1 MDMKVH
7 YTSITVA
14 AILRSAATQASLELA
29 LAPTMALRAE
39 IANDF
44 DLTTLRSLHGDVIFL
59 DVDTAN
65 VKQMRTLT
73 LFMGEAETGSVVVTS
88 ANLDVASM
96 REFMRIGL
104 ADVLPQPFV
113 GEDVANALQAASTG
127 RRHVAAVTPTIDDDH
142 RRGSVISFI
151 KSGGGV
157 GATSLAVQGA
167 AALGREKNAPPL
179 CVLDFD
185 IQFGA
190 AALQMDTEQRVSV
203 IDLARDLK
211 RLDGALLRGAM
222 VRAHQRFD
230 LLAAP
235 SSIYPIGDLDVDAV
249 ATILE
254 VARREY
260 SQVMVDLPTLWTDW
274 VLAALANS
282 DVIVLVVQLTVPS
295 LRQAKHQIQMLQAEH
310 LDHIPLVVV
319 GNRTASGFF
328 GSKDIPLKNAAKALG
343 HQIDHTIP
351 DDAAMRLAADAGRP
365 LNEVRAGNSLEKKI
379 RLTVQAIAGK
389 AHTSHIEPRRV

>member
-7 YTSITVA
+7 YASITIA
-14 AILRSAATQASLELA
+14 AVLRSAITQAALELA
-29 LAPTMALRAE
+29 LAPTMSLHAQVAT
-39 IANDF
+39 DF
-44 DLTTLRSLHGDVIFL
+44 DLTTLKSLRGDVIFL
-59 DVDTAN
+59 DIDTTN
-65 VKQMRTLT
+65 PKHMRTLAI
-73 LFMGEAETGSVVVTS
+73 FMSEADTGTVVVTS
-88 ANLDVASM
+88 ASLDVASM
-96 REFMRIGL
+96 RELMRIGL

-113 GEDVANALQAASTG
+113 GEDVANALQTAAG
-127 RRHVAAVTPTIDDDH
+127 RRHVTAATPTIDDDH
-142 RRGSVISFI
+142 HKGSVISFI

-167 AALGREKNAPPL
+167 AAVGREKNAPQV

-185 IQFGA
+185 IQFGS
-190 AALQMDTEQRVSV
+190 AALQMDAEQRVSV

-222 VRAHQRFD
+222 MRPHQRFD

-235 SSIYPIGDLDVDAV
+235 SNIYPIGDLDVDAV

-260 SQVMVDLPTLWTDW
+260 SHVIVDLPTLWSDW
-274 VLAALANS
+274 VLATLAHS

-295 LRQAKHQIQMLQAEH
+295 LRQAKHQIEMIRSEH

-319 GNRTASGFF
+319 ANRTATSFF
-328 GSKDIPLKNAAKALG
+328 GSKDIPLKNAAKALD
-343 HQIDHTIP
+343 HPIDHSIP
-351 DDAAMRLAADAGRP
+351 DDPAMRLAADAGRP
-365 LNEVRAGNSLEKKI
+365 LNEVHSGGSLEKKI
-379 RLTVQAIAGK
+379 RLMVHALQNK
-389 AHTSHIEPRRV
+389 ANVAHIDSRRA

>member
-7 YTSITVA
+7 YTSITIA
-14 AILRSAATQASLELA
+14 ALLRSATTHAALELA

-39 IANDF
+39 VTNEF
-44 DLTTLRSLHGDVIFL
+44 DLTTLRSLRGDVIFL
-59 DVDTAN
+59 DIDTTN
-65 VKQMRTLT
+65 PKQMRTLA
-73 LFMGEAETGSVVVTS
+73 LFVSEAETGSVVVTS

-113 GEDVANALQAASTG
+113 GEDVANALQAAAG
-127 RRHVAAVTPTIDDDH
+127 RRHVTTITPAIDDDH

-157 GATSLAVQGA
+157 GATSLVVQGA
-167 AALGREKNAPPL
+167 AAVGREKHAPPV

-190 AALQMDTEQRVSV
+190 AALLMDTEQRVSV

-222 VRAHQRFD
+222 ARAHQRFD

-260 SQVMVDLPTLWTDW
+260 GQVLVDLPTLWSDW
-274 VLAALANS
+274 VLATLANS
-282 DVIVLVVQLTVPS
+282 DVIVLVANLTVPS
-295 LRQAKHQIQMLQAEH
+295 LRQAKHQIQMLQSEH

-319 GNRTASGFF
+319 ANRTATGFF

-343 HQIDHTIP
+343 HEINLTIP
-351 DDAAMRLAADAGRP
+351 DDPAMRLAADAGRP
-365 LNEVRAGNSLEKKI
+365 LNEVRAGSSLEKKI
-379 RLTVQAIAGK
+379 RQTVRAIAGK
-389 AHTSHIEPRRV
+389 ANMSHVEPRRT

>member
-7 YTSITVA
+7 YTSITIA
-14 AILRSAATQASLELA
+14 AILRSATTQAALELA
-29 LAPTMALRAE
+29 LGPAMSLRAQV
-39 IANDF
+39 AADF
-44 DLTTLRSLHGDVIFL
+44 DLTTLKSLRGDVIFL
-59 DVDTAN
+59 DIDTTN
-65 VKQMRTLT
+65 PRQMRNLA
-73 LFMGEAETGSVVVTS
+73 LFMSEADTGSVVVTS
-88 ANLDVASM
+88 ANLNVASM
-96 REFMRIGL
+96 RELMRIGL

-113 GEDVANALQAASTG
+113 GEDVSNALQAASG
-127 RRHVAAVTPTIDDDH
+127 RRHAAAVTPIIDDDQ
-142 RRGSVISFI
+142 RRGSVVSFI

-167 AALGREKNAPPL
+167 AALGREKNAPSL

-185 IQFGA
+185 IQFGS
-190 AALQMDTEQRVSV
+190 AALQMDAEQRVSV

-222 VRAHQRFD
+222 MRPHQRFD

-235 SSIYPIGDLDVDAV
+235 SSIYPINDLDVDAV

-260 SQVMVDLPTLWTDW
+260 SQVIVDLPTLWSDW
-274 VLAALANS
+274 VLATLAHS

-295 LRQAKHQIQMLQAEH
+295 LRQAKQQIQMLQTEH

-319 GNRTASGFF
+319 ANRTATSFF

-343 HQIDHTIP
+343 HPIDHTIP
-351 DDAAMRLAADAGRP
+351 DDPAMRLAADAGRP
-365 LNEVRAGNSLEKKI
+365 LNEVRAGSALEKKL
-379 RLTVQAIAGK
+379 RGMVRAVAAK
-389 AHTSHIEPRRV
+389 ANVSHIEPRRV

>member
-1 MDMKVH
+1 
-7 YTSITVA
+7 
-14 AILRSAATQASLELA
+14 
-29 LAPTMALRAE
+29 
-39 IANDF
+39 
-44 DLTTLRSLHGDVIFL
+44 VIFL
-59 DVDTAN
+59 DIDTTN
-65 VKQMRTLT
+65 TKQMRTLA
-73 LFMGEAETGSVVVTS
+73 LFMSEAATGSVVVTS
-88 ANLDVASM
+88 SNLDVPSM

-113 GEDVANALQAASTG
+113 GGDVANALQAAAG
-127 RRHVAAVTPTIDDDH
+127 RRPVVAITPTHDDVQH
-142 RRGSVISFI
+142 RGSVVSFI
-151 KSGGGV
+151 KCGGGV

-167 AALGREKNAPPL
+167 AAVGRQKNAPAL

-190 AALQMDTEQRVSV
+190 AALLMDAEQRVSV

-235 SSIYPIGDLDVDAV
+235 SSIYPVGDLDVDAV

-260 SQVMVDLPTLWTDW
+260 SEVLVDLPTLWSDW
-274 VLAALANS
+274 VLATLANS
-282 DVIVLVVQLTVPS
+282 DVIVLVAQLTVPS
-295 LRQAKHQIQMLQAEH
+295 LRQAKHQIEMLQTEH

-319 GNRTASGFF
+319 ANRTAKGFF

-343 HQIDHTIP
+343 HEIDHTIP
-351 DDAAMRLAADAGRP
+351 EDPAMRLAADTGRP
-365 LNEVRAGNSLEKKI
+365 LNEVRAGGALEKKI
-379 RLTVQAIAGK
+379 RLMVQAIARK
-389 AHTSHIEPRRV
+389 AVVSHVEPRRA

>member
-7 YTSITVA
+7 YTSITIA

-29 LAPTMALRAE
+29 LAPSMSLHAQVAS
-39 IANDF
+39 DF
-44 DLTTLRSLHGDVIFL
+44 DLTTLRSLRGDVIFL
-59 DVDTAN
+59 DVDTTNA
-65 VKQMRTLT
+65 KQMRTLA
-73 LFMGEAETGSVVVTS
+73 LFMNEAETGSVVVTS
-88 ANLDVASM
+88 SNLDVASM

-113 GEDVANALQAASTG
+113 GGDVATALQSAAG
-127 RRHVAAVTPTIDDDH
+127 RRHAPAIAPVKHDDQH
-142 RRGSVISFI
+142 RGLVVSFI

-157 GATSLAVQGA
+157 GATSLVVQGA
-167 AALGREKNAPPL
+167 AAVAREKNAPPL

-190 AALQMDTEQRVSV
+190 AALLMDAEQRVSV

-249 ATILE
+249 TTILE
-254 VARREY
+254 AARGEY
-260 SQVMVDLPTLWTDW
+260 RQVMVDLPTLWSDW
-274 VLAALANS
+274 VLATLANS
-282 DVIVLVVQLTVPS
+282 DLIVLVTQLTVPA
-295 LRQAKHQIQMLQAEH
+295 LRQAKHQIEMLQSEH
-310 LDHIPLVVV
+310 LDHIPLIVVA
-319 GNRTASGFF
+319 NRTAKSFF

-343 HQIDHTIP
+343 HEIDHTIP
-351 DDAAMRLAADAGRP
+351 DDPAMRVAADAGRP
-365 LNEVRAGNSLEKKI
+365 LNEVRSGGSLEKKI
-379 RLTVQAIAGK
+379 RLMVQAIAQK
-389 AHTSHIEPRRV
+389 ADVSHVEPRRA